1 MKGVFLNIITGIVMI
16 ALASMTLG
24 GIAYVSLQ
32 SGDGLG
38 VVISVAAAFIWCAA
52 CTYGV
57 FVLSG
62 IAENPL
68 HRIHK

>member
-1 MKGVFLNIITGIVMI
+1 MI
-16 ALASMTLG
+16 ALASIALG
-24 GIAYVSLQ
+24 GIAYVLLQ
-32 SGDGLG
+32 SGDGLA

-68 HRIHK
+68 HRIPK